1 MSRPQQ
7 SAALDRRVDQLISE
21 QACRTPEAVAAV
33 CGSRTLRYR
42 ELEQLSD
49 RVAARLQ
56 AAGVAP
62 GTLVG
67 IHLDRSLDMLIALLA
82 VMKAGG
88 AYVPLDPDFPY
99 ERLGYMV
106 EDAGLHMLITQS
118 RLAASSP
125 GQCTQLLVEQL
136 LADQV
141 CVEPEPMC
149 SVMPE
154 CTNAGGSDLIY
165 VLYTSG
171 STGRPKGVALEHRN
185 VVNFLLSMQCEPG
198 MTSHDRLL
206 AVTTL
211 SFDIA
216 GLELYLPLIIGA
228 MVIIAER
235 DDLADG
241 SRLAE
246 LLERHQATVMQATP
260 STWRVLLESGWA
272 GAPGFKVVCG
282 GEVLPRELAASLL
295 PRCAQLW
302 NMYGPTETAIW
313 STAHRVVDADTAIPI
328 GRPIMNTVVYVLD
341 KSGRLSPTGI
351 PGEIH
356 IGGAG
361 VARGYLN
368 RPELTQQKF
377 LPDPFSSAFGGRMY
391 RTGDLGRYLASGTLE
406 YRGRIDNQVKVRG
419 YRIELGEVESAL
431 DSHPAVKQSVATVFE
446 TQPGDTRLVAYFLLQ
461 AGEVAVS
468 ELRAHLE
475 KCLPHYMIPQ
485 HFLAMA
491 AFPLTPNGKVDRA
504 QLPAPDLSERSTA
517 SHIAPRTDAEMAI
530 AEVFRDVLGVE
541 QVSADAS
548 FFDLGGHSILAT
560 RVVAVLRARGFS
572 GIGLRMLFEFPTVMA
587 LAAKVG
593 SASGDVLA
601 GAGIEREEFEF

>member
-1 MSRPQQ
+1 MSQPQQ

-21 QACRTPEAVAAV
+21 QASRTPDAVAAV

-42 ELEQLSD
+42 ELEQLAN
-49 RVAARLQ
+49 RVATRLQ
-56 AAGVAP
+56 AAGVSP

-67 IHLDRSLDMLIALLA
+67 IHLDRSLEMLIALLA
-82 VMKAGG
+82 VMKTGA
-88 AYVPLDPDFPY
+88 AYVPLDPDFPH

-106 EDAGLHMLITQS
+106 EDAGLRVLITQS
-118 RLAASSP
+118 RLAALSP
-125 GQCTQLLVEQL
+125 GQCTRLIIEQL
-136 LADQV
+136 LA
-141 CVEPEPMC
+141 EPEHVR
-149 SVMPE
+149 SEVPE
-154 CTNAGGSDLIY
+154 YAKAGGSDLVY

-198 MTSHDRLL
+198 MTSRDRLL

-216 GLELYLPLIIGA
+216 GLELYLPLITGA

-235 DDLADG
+235 DDVGDG
-241 SRLAE
+241 SRLAA

-260 STWRVLLESGWA
+260 STWRVLLESGWV
-272 GAPGFKVVCG
+272 GARGFKAVCG

-295 PRCAQLW
+295 SRCAQLW

-313 STAHRVVDADTAIPI
+313 STAHHVVDADATIPI
-328 GRPIMNTVVYVLD
+328 GRPIMNTVIYVLD

-377 LPDPFSSAFGGRMY
+377 VPDPFSSAFGGRMY
-391 RTGDLGRYLASGTLE
+391 RTGDVGRYLPNGTLE
-406 YRGRIDNQVKVRG
+406 YRGRLDNQVKVRG
-419 YRIELGEVESAL
+419 YRIELSEIESAL
-431 DSHPAVKQSVATVFE
+431 DSHPAVKQAVVTVFE
-446 TQPGDTRLVAYFLLQ
+446 ARPGDTRLVAYFLPQ
-461 AGEVAVS
+461 GGEIAVS
-468 ELRAHLE
+468 ALRAHLE
-475 KCLPHYMIPQ
+475 TCLPHYMIPQ

-491 AFPLTPNGKVDRA
+491 AFSLTPNGKVDRA
-504 QLPAPDLSERSTA
+504 QLPAPDLGDRSSTI
-517 SHIAPRTDAEMAI
+517 HVAPRSDAEKAI
-530 AEVFRDVLGVE
+530 AEVFREVLGIE

-560 RVVAVLRARGFS
+560 RVVAVLRARGFT
-572 GIGLRMLFEFPTVMA
+572 GIGLRMLFESPTVMA
-587 LAAKVG
+587 LAAKVA
-593 SASGDVLA
+593 SAPGDVLVDT
-601 GAGIEREEFEF
+601 GSEHEVFEF